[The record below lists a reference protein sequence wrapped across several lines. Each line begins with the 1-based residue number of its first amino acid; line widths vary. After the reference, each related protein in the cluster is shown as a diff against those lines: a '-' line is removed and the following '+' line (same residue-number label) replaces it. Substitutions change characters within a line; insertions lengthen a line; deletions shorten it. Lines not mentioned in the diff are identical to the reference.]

1 MESGISVRI
10 RGGYFMAKAD
20 ELTFTEF
27 SSINSRLR
35 QVSDTWADLWITI
48 YYTKISVGKL
58 LVLRFE
64 DVTESDLPLKKHE
77 IIQLLAENPV
87 RHIIQKRRSLYP
99 NDEFI
104 FQSHSNRVKSIA
116 KPVTVVAFN
125 QALRDSAKYV
135 TDKNISSNSA
145 RRVQNIIHKAA

>member
-1 MESGISVRI
+1 MEICYLIRELVKDFYKPQVYLFISFVYFIVMESGISVRI

-64 DVTESDLPLKKHE
+64 DVTESDLPLKNMK
-77 IIQLLAENPV
+77 L
-87 RHIIQKRRSLYP
+87 
-99 NDEFI
+99 
-104 FQSHSNRVKSIA
+104 
-116 KPVTVVAFN
+116 FN
-125 QALRDSAKYV
+125 YWLR
-135 TDKNISSNSA
+135 IL
-145 RRVQNIIHKAA
+145 

>member
-1 MESGISVRI
+1 
-10 RGGYFMAKAD
+10 MAKAD

-125 QALRDSAKYV
+125 QALRDIAKYV
-135 TDKNISSNSA
+135 TDKSVSSNSA